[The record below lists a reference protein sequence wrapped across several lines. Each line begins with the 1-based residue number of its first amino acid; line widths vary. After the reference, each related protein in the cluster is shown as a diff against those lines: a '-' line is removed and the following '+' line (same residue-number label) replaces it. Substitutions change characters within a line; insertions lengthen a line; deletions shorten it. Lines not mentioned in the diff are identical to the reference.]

1 MSGKRSFA
9 WLLAA
14 LFLVGPGIALSQDA
28 AQSGTLVITGR
39 TGHVP
44 VIQVNG
50 RSYVDLESLAR
61 TVNGSLSFGGSQI
74 TLTLPGARTAAPAQA
89 PVQQPNR
96 GFSPGF
102 LRAGIEAMATVREWH
117 SALATAIQNQIPI
130 TASWLGAYRAQAAT
144 SLNLAQAAIS
154 TSSDRNA
161 YPLLNNE
168 FQNMG
173 MLTDKYVAKRANVEY
188 ISPDSLQNDDLN
200 QSIVNCGHSLA
211 AMSASGQFVDDGSCH

>member
-200 QSIVNCGHSLA
+200 QTIVNCGHSLA